1 MVLKS
6 KVDYSL
12 YLVTDSLLIPEGSD
26 LFTQVEKALSGGAVT
41 IVQHREKNIETND
54 FIQRATK
61 LQEITKKY
69 GVPLIINDR
78 ADVAAAINA
87 DGVHVGQNDLG
98 K

>member
-1 MVLKS
+1 MFS
-6 KVDYSL
+6 KAEIDYSL

-26 LFTQVEKALSGGAVT
+26 LFTQVEKALSGGSVT

-61 LQEITKKY
+61 LHEITKRY
-69 GVPLIINDR
+69 SVPLIINDR
-78 ADVAAAINA
+78 ADIAVAIDAE
-87 DGVHVGQNDLG
+87 GVHVGQNDLG